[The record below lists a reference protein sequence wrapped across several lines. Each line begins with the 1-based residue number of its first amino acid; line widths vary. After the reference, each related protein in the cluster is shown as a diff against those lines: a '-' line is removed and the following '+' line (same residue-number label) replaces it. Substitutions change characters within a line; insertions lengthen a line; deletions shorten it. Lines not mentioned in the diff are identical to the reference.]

1 MINAFLAIG
10 ICVGVVM
17 LIYGL
22 FSGMA
27 AGMADAPSAG
37 DGDFALWVFGI
48 GWFVFW
54 GGVSGALV
62 NNNHVY
68 AGLWVGGIAAIVE
81 IAFAIFIF
89 VNAYQMSHH

>member
-1 MINAFLAIG
+1 MINAFLVI
-10 ICVGVVM
+10 
-17 LIYGL
+17 
-22 FSGMA
+22 
-27 AGMADAPSAG
+27 
-37 DGDFALWVFGI
+37 GI
-48 GWFVFW
+48 GWFVLW

-68 AGLWVGGIAAIVE
+68 AGLSVGGIAAVVE